1 MAKRDHQVS
10 VPLPADLREFVE
22 RAAEQEDRTIAGQI
36 RHLVAEAARVQADRG
51 SRWRRSDKL
60 TGGCDGCDPDGVAC
74 RCGSCRDGRPAE
86 CDGGAGIDCGGG
98 HCVSSGGGHVG
109 DGQLDFA
116 GGIVDG
122 TARAWC
128 GCPGVEDPSREVAR
142 MVGPISSPDRRR
154 IRLRRWIRLVIGIL
168 NAKAAIACAGQ
179 LALRP
184 RCEPAAL
191 GAGTFPAARVDAPGI
206 DDHGGTWPCTC
217 SQCEDDPGHQTR
229 DI

>member
-1 MAKRDHQVS
+1 MAVTPMALHVD
-10 VPLPADLREFVE
+10 A
-22 RAAEQEDRTIAGQI
+22 
-36 RHLVAEAARVQADRG
+36 
-51 SRWRRSDKL
+51 
-60 TGGCDGCDPDGVAC
+60 
-74 RCGSCRDGRPAE
+74 GSCRDGRPAE